1 MRLPSD
7 IQVVLFDLDGT
18 LIDHSSAARAGVLDF
33 TAHFDLPGT
42 PEEIVRRWFAVE
54 RRWFTR
60 FERGKVTHA
69 GQRVERCRE
78 FLGRPDMSEEEALE
92 TYQVY
97 LAAYRRSWQA
107 FPDAASALD
116 RAFASGRRVGVF
128 TNGATDMQNDKL
140 ARTGLSRPGLVM
152 LAATD
157 LGAAKPQPASYAAA
171 LERMGSTGA
180 SRSVLIGD
188 DLNNDVRGARK
199 AGMHAVYLDRSGGGD
214 VASLDE
220 VEF

>member
-1 MRLPSD
+1 MRIPSD

-18 LIDHSSAARAGVLDF
+18 LIDHEGAARAGVLDF
-33 TAHFDLPGT
+33 AAHFHLPGT

-54 RRWFTR
+54 RRWYTR
-60 FERGKVTHA
+60 FERGKVTHT
-69 GQRVERCRE
+69 GQRVERLRE
-78 FLGRPDMSEEEALE
+78 FLGRDMTEDEALE

-97 LAAYRRSWQA
+97 LAAYRRSWHPFA
-107 FPDAASALD
+107 DAASALD

-140 ARTGLSRPGLVM
+140 AVTGLQRPDLVM
-152 LAATD
+152 LAATN
-157 LGAAKPQPASYAAA
+157 LGAAKPRPESYAAA
-171 LERMGSTGA
+171 LERMGLAEA

-199 AGMHAVYLDRSGGGD
+199 AGMSAVYLNRAGGGD